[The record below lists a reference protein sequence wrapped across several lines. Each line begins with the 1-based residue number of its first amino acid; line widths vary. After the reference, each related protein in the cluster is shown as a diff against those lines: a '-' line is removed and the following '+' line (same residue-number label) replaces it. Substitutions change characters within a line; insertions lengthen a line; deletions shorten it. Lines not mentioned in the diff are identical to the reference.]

1 MLVAAFGLGPF
12 AGIIALTVGCIGM
25 MGKLLG
31 DAIEE
36 LDPTTIESIE
46 AVGAGKLQILLYGV
60 IHQIIPSII
69 SFALFRFELSIRLSI
84 VLGAV
89 GAGGIGLE
97 LYHSFALLD
106 YRRAGAALIV
116 TLLLVFITERLSSFI
131 RKKIRIE
138 GALK

>member
-1 MLVAAFGLGPF
+1 MLAISIS
-12 AGIIALTVGCIGM
+12 GIASGCIGM

-36 LDPTTIESIE
+36 LDPMTIESIE
-46 AVGAGKLQILLYGV
+46 AVGAGRLQILLYGV
-60 IHQIIPSII
+60 IHQIIPSIV

-106 YRRAGAALIV
+106 YRRSGAALIV
-116 TLLLVFITERLSSFI
+116 TLLLVFVTERLSSFI

-138 GALK
+138 GVLK